1 VADGEVVGPISKA
14 YHTLHTI
21 GQKMPIPEIDETKV
35 KLPEF
40 VQVDQALDAGSV
52 GLSGMILEHYRSGMV
67 KAGLRILRS
76 SAAWSEVLSSA
87 SESSHQRI
95 KRQNEK
101 ASKLSAGSAQGGVS
115 AGLSAVGSGVWEG
128 LSGAVLKP
136 FEGAYADGVTGFFSG
151 IRHGAVG
158 AVTKPMAGMVAGTK
172 IVNDTYLKEA
182 RDQKLV
188 RMRPP
193 RAVFGDRLL
202 RSFDEDNA
210 ATFLHLQTLETQLR
224 KEGAAAKADV
234 IASLK
239 HNYMGYARLAKHP
252 RLGLLLT
259 LDKLVLVE
267 GFDFAIQREILMT
280 DVREAK
286 AMGQECL
293 YIVTKD
299 QESTTLVLHGAA
311 WAHVKDMSIS
321 AEKEVQERGKKKKLA
336 VMQET
341 ILPANVLLTC
351 C

>member
-1 VADGEVVGPISKA
+1 
-14 YHTLHTI
+14 
-21 GQKMPIPEIDETKV
+21 
-35 KLPEF
+35 
-40 VQVDQALDAGSV
+40 VDQALDAGSV

-95 KRQNEK
+95 KRQSEK

-188 RMRPP
+188 RMRPA
-193 RAVFGDRLL
+193 RRL
-202 RSFDEDNA
+202 R
-210 ATFLHLQTLETQLR
+210 
-224 KEGAAAKADV
+224 
-234 IASLK
+234 
-239 HNYMGYARLAKHP
+239 
-252 RLGLLLT
+252 
-259 LDKLVLVE
+259 
-267 GFDFAIQREILMT
+267 
-280 DVREAK
+280 
-286 AMGQECL
+286 
-293 YIVTKD
+293 
-299 QESTTLVLHGAA
+299 
-311 WAHVKDMSIS
+311 
-321 AEKEVQERGKKKKLA
+321 
-336 VMQET
+336 
-341 ILPANVLLTC
+341 
-351 C
+351 